1 MADSP
6 HDLTELLIQWSN
18 GNEEALKDLMPL
30 VYGQLRRVAAGYL
43 RHERPN
49 HTLES
54 AAVVNEA
61 YLRLIDQRKV
71 HWENRA
77 HFFGIAAHIMREI
90 LVDHARSRQTAK
102 RGRGVERLEID
113 EVVDQAQQRS
123 VDLIALDEA
132 LSALEKLDPQKSRV
146 VELRFFGG
154 LSIEETAE
162 VMGLSAATV
171 KRHWVLAKGW
181 LHRAVSEAAS
191 ERSGHDA

>member
-6 HDLTELLIQWSN
+6 HDLTALLIQWSD

-30 VYGQLRRVAAGYL
+30 VYGQLRRVAAGHL
-43 RHERPN
+43 RRERPN

-61 YLRLIDQRKV
+61 YLRLVDQRKV
-71 HWENRA
+71 HWQNRA
-77 HFFGIAAHIMREI
+77 HFFGIAARIMREI
-90 LVDHARSRQTAK
+90 LVEHARSRHTAK
-102 RGRGVERLEID
+102 RGGVERLGID
-113 EVVDQAQQRS
+113 EAVDQAQHRG

-132 LSALEKLDPQKSRV
+132 LSALEKLDPQKNRV

-162 VMGLSAATV
+162 VLGLSAATV
-171 KRHWVLAKGW
+171 KRYWVVAKGW
-181 LHRAVSEAAS
+181 LHREVS